1 MKNNRRIPLELYVH
15 IPFCVRK
22 CQYCDFLSGP
32 SDEETKDRYIE
43 ALLKEIRA
51 AEHTEDYEIVSVFI
65 GGGTPSAL
73 KAEAIASIMRTLQEQ
88 FFFCEDAEVTIEAN
102 PGTVDLEK
110 LTIYRNVGINRLSL
124 GLQSTDA
131 EELKLLGRIHSY
143 EEFLKSYE
151 WAREAGFCNISVD
164 LMSAIPKQTIH
175 SYEKNLRT
183 IAELSPE
190 HISAYSLII
199 EEGTPFYED
208 ENLEDLLPSEEDEVR
223 MYQMTAQI
231 LKEYGYEQ
239 YEISNY
245 AKKDFES
252 RHNLGY
258 WSHIPYLGVGLN
270 ASSYMDERR
279 FENPSDM
286 KQYLKI
292 TSFDEL
298 YSQTRPLSVHEQM
311 EEFMFLGLRKTKGIS
326 KNKFEE
332 RFGCSVDSVY
342 EKPLKESIEQGF
354 IKEQGDRIL
363 LTQEGIL
370 VSNQVLCEFLFDEE
384 SS

>member
-1 MKNNRRIPLELYVH
+1 MWI
-15 IPFCVRK
+15 
-22 CQYCDFLSGP
+22 
-32 SDEETKDRYIE
+32 
-43 ALLKEIRA
+43 
-51 AEHTEDYEIVSVFI
+51 
-65 GGGTPSAL
+65 
-73 KAEAIASIMRTLQEQ
+73 
-88 FFFCEDAEVTIEAN
+88 
-102 PGTVDLEK
+102 
-110 LTIYRNVGINRLSL
+110 
-124 GLQSTDA
+124 
-131 EELKLLGRIHSY
+131 
-143 EEFLKSYE
+143 
-151 WAREAGFCNISVD
+151 
-164 LMSAIPKQTIH
+164 
-175 SYEKNLRT
+175 
-183 IAELSPE
+183 
-190 HISAYSLII
+190 
-199 EEGTPFYED
+199 
-208 ENLEDLLPSEEDEVR
+208 
-223 MYQMTAQI
+223 
-231 LKEYGYEQ
+231 
-239 YEISNY
+239 
-245 AKKDFES
+245 
-252 RHNLGY
+252 GY

-354 IKEQGDRIL
+354 IKEQGDQIL